1 MGDDYNQIKLKI
13 YQFIMKN
20 RELIK
25 KLKRRED
32 SHKGDFGHVLVIGGD
47 HGMGGAVI
55 MTALAASRVGA
66 GKVTVLTRNAHIP
79 ALLNRAPNIMYVDEN
94 SDFNEIIKNKTVI
107 AIGPGLGKS
116 DWARK
121 LFFESMACDLPKIID
136 ADALNLIS
144 ETKQKFNLR
153 NAILTPHLGEAARLL
168 NIATDE
174 IKNNREKIIQ
184 KLHEKYHATIVLK
197 GHESLILTNTKIH
210 KCEFGNPGM
219 ATAGMGDILTGIIAG
234 LAAQN
239 LSCEEAAVLGTNIHA
254 FAGDLVKKDQGEIG
268 MIPLDLLKFLPKIL
282 NEKIKI

>member
-1 MGDDYNQIKLKI
+1 
-13 YQFIMKN
+13 MKN

-25 KLKRRED
+25 KLKRRQD
-32 SHKGDFGHVLVIGGD
+32 AHKGDFGHVLVIGGD
-47 HGMGGAVI
+47 YGMGGAVI

-66 GKVTVLTRNAHIP
+66 GKVTVLTRNAHIL
-79 ALLNRAPNIMYVDEN
+79 ALLTRAPNIMYADEN
-94 SDFNEIIKNKTVI
+94 SDFSEIIKNKTVI

-121 LFFESMACDLPKIID
+121 LFFESIASELPKIID

-168 NIATDE
+168 GVPTDE
-174 IKNNREKIIQ
+174 IKNHHEKAIT
-184 KLHEKYHATIVLK
+184 KLQEKYHTTIVLK
-197 GHESLILTNTKIH
+197 GHESLVVANAKIH
-210 KCEFGNPGM
+210 KCPFGNPGM

-234 LAAQN
+234 LVAQN
-239 LSCEEAAVLGTNIHA
+239 LSCEEAAVLGTNIHG